1 MQQDPDFAL
10 TFGLVVIGV
19 ESPRTVLSP
28 RFLSRLFL

>member
-28 RFLSRLFL
+28 RFFSRLLL